1 LYRKQ
6 YFTPTIILNQLQL
19 LNFVWTPDAFREKI
33 TQIQEA
39 YHRFV
44 KTTPKP
50 SATKNKRGELVAF
63 VPPEPSPL
71 LPVVVA
77 ELLEDEVVEGA
88 ISTC

>member
-1 LYRKQ
+1 M
-6 YFTPTIILNQLQL
+6 
-19 LNFVWTPDAFREKI
+19 TPDAFRGKVI
-33 TQIQEA
+33 WSQEA
-39 YHRFV
+39 YHKFV

-63 VPPEPSPL
+63 VSPEPSPL

-77 ELLEDEVVEGA
+77 ELLEDEVVEGV